1 MSESGI
7 LAIESEFLLDNA
19 DDLFAKYGERFLLI
33 KGPEV
38 HGAYDT
44 PEDAINA
51 GVERFPD
58 DAEFLVRSAA
68 SPKNPTYIIPALAVG
83 APITC
88 PQ

>member
-1 MSESGI
+1 MSDI
-7 LAIESEFLLDNA
+7 LATESEFLLDNA
-19 DDLFAKYGERFLLI
+19 DRLLAQYGERFLLI
-33 KGPEV
+33 KGQEV

-44 PEDAINA
+44 REEAINA
-51 GVERFPD
+51 GVEKFAK

-68 SPKNPTYIIPALAVG
+68 SPKTPTYIIPALAAG